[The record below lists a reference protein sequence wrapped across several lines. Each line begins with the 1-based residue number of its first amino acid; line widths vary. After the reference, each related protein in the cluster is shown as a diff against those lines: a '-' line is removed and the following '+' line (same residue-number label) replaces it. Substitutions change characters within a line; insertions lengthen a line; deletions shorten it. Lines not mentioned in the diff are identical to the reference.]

1 MKNKKLLVHLHL
13 YYKDQINYML
23 HKLKNISGINWDLYV
38 TCNEL
43 DNNTKNKILKFKP
56 DANIILVDNIGY
68 DVLPFIKVIQSL
80 DLNKYHYILKIHT
93 KNKRQEVWVKQFH
106 RKGYWWRNILIDALI
121 SSKHRFRKNLKI
133 FNKMPKV
140 GLVCS
145 EIFLWDTENV
155 WPEDTYL
162 LEDELKTL
170 NFKSNYRK
178 YCAGTMFLARA
189 EIYKFLQKI
198 DLNSKNFSKISNTKS
213 TGTLAHV
220 YERILSI
227 AADEY
232 GFEIYPVKKDVD
244 YIINFIRHCIKNT
257 LSISNSYDEHGEKHK
272 NLTVFGL
279 KMKIK

>member
-23 HKLKNISGINWDLYV
+23 RKLRNITGINWDLYI
-38 TCNEL
+38 TSNEL
-43 DNNTKNKILKFKP
+43 DDVTKNKILKFKP
-56 DANIILVDNIGY
+56 DANIILVDNLGY
-68 DVLPFIKVIQSL
+68 DVLPFIKIIQSVNL
-80 DLNKYHYILKIHT
+80 SEYEYVLKIHT
-93 KNKRQEVWVKQFH
+93 KNKQRKIWLKEYH
-106 RKGYWWRNILIDALI
+106 RKGYWWRNVLIEALL
-121 SSKHRFRKNLKI
+121 SNKYRFRKNLKI
-133 FNKMPKV
+133 LNKIPKI
-140 GLVCS
+140 GLICS

-189 EIYKFLQKI
+189 EIYKFLQNI

-220 YERILSI
+220 YERVLTI

-232 GFEIYPVKKDVD
+232 GFEIYTVKNNIEHLKNFASK
-244 YIINFIRHCIKNT
+244 YGRNIISLNN
-257 LSISNSYDEHGEKHK
+257 SINKKGEKCK
-272 NLTVFGL
+272 ILTLLGL
-279 KMKIK
+279 KIRIK